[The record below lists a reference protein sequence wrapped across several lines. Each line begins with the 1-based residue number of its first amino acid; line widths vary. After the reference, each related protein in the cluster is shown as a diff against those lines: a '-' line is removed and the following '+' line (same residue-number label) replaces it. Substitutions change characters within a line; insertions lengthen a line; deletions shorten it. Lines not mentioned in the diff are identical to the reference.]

1 MINSLRLLN
10 FKCFQDQVI
19 PFKPLTLLTG
29 KNNTGKSTVLQSLM
43 LLRRSYFLN
52 KNDLHTLILNDPQ
65 INLGTWKDVLYEQAS
80 QDFSNFVGLGKSTSD
95 TFKLSNDDPSVFVG
109 FELGLESGKKRA
121 WCFTCYPNEKSYAPH
136 RLLGWNIGETEESIY
151 CSDLFTNDFHYIRA
165 ERIGIRS
172 EYPMS
177 EYHIQNNNLGIFGEY
192 TAHFLDAYGD
202 IEIPNKE
209 LNHPHAESL
218 RLKDQVEAWMGEV
231 SPGIRIRATTTPS
244 TNSVTLEYSRKG
256 SANYSP
262 YNASYGVTHSLPIF
276 VAVLSAAPGSLIL
289 IENPESGL
297 HGKAQSAMGNFLA
310 ISSSWGWGV
319 QIIVET
325 TNDHVFDAIRVAT
338 HDWEASPDDIQI
350 NYFQKD
356 RDNQIELITPKID
369 RDGRI
374 NKWPDGFYD
383 QRENDLVVLL
393 EPAAKTKP

>member
-1 MINSLRLLN
+1 MSW
-10 FKCFQDQVI
+10 D
-19 PFKPLTLLTG
+19 
-29 KNNTGKSTVLQSLM
+29 
-43 LLRRSYFLN
+43 
-52 KNDLHTLILNDPQ
+52 
-65 INLGTWKDVLYEQAS
+65 
-80 QDFSNFVGLGKSTSD
+80 
-95 TFKLSNDDPSVFVG
+95 
-109 FELGLESGKKRA
+109 
-121 WCFTCYPNEKSYAPH
+121 
-136 RLLGWNIGETEESIY
+136 IGETEESIY
-151 CSDLFTNDFHYIRA
+151 HSSLFTNDFHYIRA

-192 TAHFLDAYGD
+192 TAHFLDTYGD

-209 LNHPHAESL
+209 LSHPHARSL
-218 RLKDQVEAWMGEV
+218 KLKDQVEAWMGEV
-231 SPGIRIRATTTPS
+231 SPGIRIRTAATPS
-244 TNSVTLEYSRKG
+244 TNSVTLEYSCKG

-297 HGKAQSAMGNFLA
+297 HGRTQSAMGNFLA
-310 ISSSWGWGV
+310 IASSWDWGV
-319 QIIVET
+319 QIIAEIHS
-325 TNDHVFDAIRVAT
+325 DHLLNGIRVTT
-338 HDWEASPDDIQI
+338 HDWEIDPDDIQI

-374 NKWPDGFYD
+374 NQWPDGFFD
-383 QRENDLVVLL
+383 QWDQDLMVLL

>member
-10 FKCFQDQVI
+10 FKCFKDQTI
-19 PFKPLTLLTG
+19 PLKPLTLLTG
-29 KNNTGKSTVLQSLM
+29 KNNTGKSTILKVLM
-43 LLRRSYFLN
+43 LLRHSYL
-52 KNDLHTLILNDPQ
+52 KDGIIYTLILDDPQ
-65 INLGTWKDVLYEQAS
+65 INLGTWKDILCEQAS
-80 QDFSNFVGLGKSTSD
+80 QDFSNFVGLGKSTPD
-95 TFKLSNDDPSVFVG
+95 TFKIEADDPTVFIG
-109 FELGLESGKKRA
+109 FQLGLESGKKGA
-121 WCFTCYPNEKSYAPH
+121 WCFPCYADDANYMPH
-136 RLLGWNIGETEESIY
+136 RLMSWDIGETEESIY
-151 CSDLFTNDFHYIRA
+151 HSSLFTNDFHYIRA

-192 TAHFLDAYGD
+192 TAHFLDTYGD

-209 LNHPHAESL
+209 LNHPHARSL
-218 RLKDQVEAWMGEV
+218 KLKDQVEAWMGEV
-231 SPGIRIRATTTPS
+231 SPGIRIRTAATPS
-244 TNSVTLEYSRKG
+244 TNSVTLEYSCKG

-297 HGKAQSAMGNFLA
+297 HGRTQSAMGNFLA
-310 ISSSWGWGV
+310 IASSWDWGV
-319 QIIVET
+319 QIIAEIHS
-325 TNDHVFDAIRVAT
+325 DHLLNGIRVTT
-338 HDWEASPDDIQI
+338 HDWEIDPDDIQI

-374 NKWPDGFYD
+374 NQWPDGFFD
-383 QRENDLVVLL
+383 QWDQDLMVLL